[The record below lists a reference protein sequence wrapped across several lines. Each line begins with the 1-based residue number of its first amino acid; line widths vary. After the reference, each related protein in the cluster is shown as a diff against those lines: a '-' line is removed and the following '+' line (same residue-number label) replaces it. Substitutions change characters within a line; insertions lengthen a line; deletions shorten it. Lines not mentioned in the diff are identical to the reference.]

1 MLKAHHQDAVKKAQI
16 ASAALSFFA
25 LVISAG
31 VEYYDSGSFASR
43 RVTALAMNATLLA
56 AVVGIVAVWIKRF
69 ESQAVSVL
77 KIASGAV
84 IIALCLSVYQIVANK
99 YYVAFQSIS
108 LLCALVFMGVTVL
121 VSMRRKGT
129 LIGGR
134 RTGAKRQLIQVPS
147 DVTVGMHLKY
157 DHLVIPKLR
166 WKDDFIGMDDLQ
178 LKVREA
184 TYSITKGWKDY
195 SAGITDSI
203 KSPNG
208 ILLTGDPGNGKTFIG
223 EIIAGSYKLPFFN
236 MVITDFS
243 SQWVGESNK
252 ALAVAFEFVKHN
264 SPCVLFIDELDSFVS
279 SRSSRGSGNA
289 VDQQY
294 VQMVNTF
301 LTELVEIR
309 KFPVLVVA
317 ASNHVDK
324 IDPAVAREGRF
335 DFKIHVENPDHEART
350 HLLMTSLART
360 VPGAEIDAAE
370 VKAAAKKF
378 NGFNAK
384 RVIAIGERVPNVLRK
399 LKTNVVGR
407 DVLIAAL
414 RDIQGTK
421 GRIPEDALALDQIVL
436 TSDTREQ
443 VENLLTDFK
452 MVDRLDE
459 FGGDIVRGVLF
470 YGPPGT
476 GKTTVAK
483 TIAKESGWAFLST
496 TGPDLAADPKL
507 LEEIYSKAKSLR
519 PSVIFIDEADQVLR
533 DRTRSHYAELTN
545 KLLTIMEGVDDPVK
559 DVVFIAATNH
569 PEQID
574 AALLRTGRFTG
585 KVEFDNPGD
594 KELETLV
601 RMWVEKRKNKVR
613 IENFEKVIAMLKEG
627 GFSQANAQGLLQTAL
642 NNAIRGG
649 SICEEKAVIKAEHIQ
664 KALNFIKAA

>member
-1 MLKAHHQDAVKKAQI
+1 MLKVHHQDAVKKAQI
-16 ASAALSFFA
+16 ASAVLSFFA

-43 RVTALAMNATLLA
+43 RVTVLALNATLLA
-56 AVVGIVAVWIKRF
+56 AVVGIVAAWIKRL
-69 ESQAVSVL
+69 ELQAVSVL

-99 YYVAFQSIS
+99 YYVAFQSIA
-108 LLCALVFMGVTVL
+108 LLGVLVLMGVTVF
-121 VSMRRKGT
+121 VSMCRKGA

-134 RTGAKRQLIQVPS
+134 KIGAKRQLIQVPS

-184 TYSITKGWKDY
+184 THSITKGWKDY
-195 SAGITDSI
+195 SAGIADSI

-208 ILLTGDPGNGKTFIG
+208 ILLTGDPGNGKTFIA
-223 EIIAGSYKLPFFN
+223 EIIAGYYQLPFFN

-279 SRSSRGSGNA
+279 SRSSRGSGTA
-289 VDQQY
+289 DQQY

-309 KFPVLVVA
+309 KFPVIVVA

-569 PEQID
+569 PDEID

-601 RMWVEKRKNKVR
+601 RLWVEKRKKKVR
-613 IENFEKVIAMLKEG
+613 IENFENVIAMLKEG

>member
-1 MLKAHHQDAVKKAQI
+1 MIKTLNQNAINKAQT
-16 ASAALSFFA
+16 SSVALSFFA
-25 LVISAG
+25 LVIGAG
-31 VEYYDSGSFASR
+31 VEYYNSESVASF
-43 RVTALAMNATLLA
+43 RVALVALNTTLVA
-56 AVVGIVAVWIKRF
+56 AIIGIAAVWIKRF
-69 ESQAVSVL
+69 DSHAISML
-77 KIASGAV
+77 KAASGAV
-84 IIALCLSVYQIVANK
+84 ILALLMSVYQIFIKKNEAEVHAL
-99 YYVAFQSIS
+99 A
-108 LLCALVFMGVTVL
+108 LLSALVFIGVTFL
-121 VSMRRKGT
+121 FSRRRKGKSISGRKSSAQRK
-129 LIGGR
+129 LI
-134 RTGAKRQLIQVPS
+134 TVQS
-147 DVTVGMHLKY
+147 DVGVGMHLKY
-157 DHLVIPKLR
+157 ENLVIPKLR
-166 WKDDFIGMDDLQ
+166 WEDDFIGMDDLQ

-184 TYSITKGWKDY
+184 IHSIIKGWKEY
-195 SAGITDSI
+195 SAGVTDSI

-223 EIIAGSYKLPFFN
+223 ELIAGSFKLPFFN
-236 MVITDFS
+236 MVIADFS

-252 ALAVAFEFVKHN
+252 ALAVAFEFVKLN

-279 SRSSRGSGNA
+279 SRSSRGSGSA
-289 VDQQY
+289 ADQQS

-301 LTELVEIR
+301 LTELVELR
-309 KFPVLVVA
+309 KFPVLLVA
-317 ASNHVDK
+317 ASNHMDK
-324 IDPAVAREGRF
+324 IDPAIAREGRF
-335 DFKIHVENPDHEART
+335 DFKIHVENPDHKART

-360 VPGAEIDAAE
+360 VPNADIDAAE

-384 RVIAIGERVPNVLRK
+384 RMIAIGERVPSVLRK
-399 LKTNVVGR
+399 MKTNVVGR

-421 GRIPEDALALDQIVL
+421 GRIPEDALALNEIVL

-443 VENLLTDFK
+443 VENLLADFK

-496 TGPDLAADPKL
+496 TGPDLAADPKK
-507 LEEIYSKAKSLR
+507 LEDIYSKAKSLR
-519 PSVIFIDEADQVLR
+519 PCVIFIDEADQVLR

-569 PEQID
+569 PGEID

-594 KELETLV
+594 KELEMLV
-601 RMWVEKRKNKVR
+601 RLWVEKRKKKVR
-613 IENFEKVIAMLKEG
+613 IEGFEKIVSMLKEG
-627 GFSQANAQGLLQTAL
+627 GYSQANAQGLLQTAL

-649 SICEEKAVIKAEHIQ
+649 SICEEKAVIKAEHIR
-664 KALNFIKAA
+664 KALNFIKTA